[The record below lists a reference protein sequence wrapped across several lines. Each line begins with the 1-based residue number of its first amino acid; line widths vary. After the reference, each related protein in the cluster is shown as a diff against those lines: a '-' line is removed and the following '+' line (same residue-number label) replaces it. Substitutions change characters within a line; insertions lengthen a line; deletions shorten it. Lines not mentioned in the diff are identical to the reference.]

1 MEVQEIPPE
10 MVRHNSLSALGA
22 FLPDRALANMDASR
36 RAGHNSLSALG
47 AFLPHLNLCGSLS
60 AKTQRHNSL
69 SALGAFLPR
78 CVVRR
83 KVF

>member
-47 AFLPHLNLCGSLS
+47 AFLPH
-60 AKTQRHNSL
+60 AKEVADANACYSQVTI
-69 SALGAFLPR
+69 AF
-78 CVVRR
+78 RR
-83 KVF
+83 